1 MWPNF
6 FTGFPFPFPTLG
18 RVNYNT
24 LPTVAVTVGTEN
36 VTFEL
41 PDHAFRNRDYVG
53 GFYINLRQAIPA
65 GTTATLPILIGTNG
79 DTRPLLAYNNEP
91 VTVENIA
98 GTGIYE
104 IHYNKYTNEVY
115 LVNGGYR
122 PTMPWIAIIPTR
134 LWKIYI
140 LLVAEEKTCPSLLII
155 SLLVNLIPA

>member
-1 MWPNF
+1 M
-6 FTGFPFPFPTLG
+6 
-18 RVNYNT
+18 
-24 LPTVAVTVGTEN
+24 
-36 VTFEL
+36 
-41 PDHAFRNRDYVG
+41 G

-122 PTMPWIAIIPTR
+122 PTTTTAATN
-134 LWKIYI
+134 
-140 LLVAEEKTCPSLLII
+140 VAAKSK
-155 SLLVNLIPA
+155 